1 MSTEDKSKT
10 MEVFPDPKVGPLGDA
25 VDFAESLYAGFVYC
39 AAIKELMRAQLEV
52 NAALEMA
59 DELPAEILAE
69 VKATDAE
76 MEDKWLL
83 AMGMLGIEA

>member
-39 AAIKELMRAQLEV
+39 AAIKELVRAQLEV
-52 NAALEMA
+52 NAALE
-59 DELPAEILAE
+59 
-69 VKATDAE
+69 KATDAE